1 MNLPYTL
8 IKTKTQ
14 YNAYCKRVE
23 VLLDKK
29 PQTKITRDE
38 LELLTLLIEKYDE
51 ENNTLAEIS
60 DPVEVLKS
68 LMDEANMK
76 AVDLALV
83 LNVSKGLV
91 SDILNNKKGM
101 SKEVIRKLAQYFKIR
116 QELFNPHFHQTEV
129 HENYSYAA
137 KQKMQVAAAREP
149 KAKYGKRN

>member
-116 QELFNPHFHQTEV
+116 QEFFNPHLQK
-129 HENYSYAA
+129 HENYSYTA
-137 KQKMQVAAAREP
+137 KEKTQVAVAREP